1 MKITQHSK
9 KKKHFFSFL
18 SGFWSEERNLSVLL
32 GLIVFDFF
40 VLTSL
45 PGLIGEKLILNLL
58 NNLVF
63 SLLLLFGVLA
73 LTRYKAIQSFFAL
86 IVALIVIVR
95 WMRLITGLAWLAEW
109 DIILSIISSS
119 AFVVIILGHVFREG
133 PVTAYRIQG
142 AIAAYLLIAMVFA
155 LTLFLI
161 EFLNPGSFQF
171 PNPVRPLGNQSWKIF
186 YYFSICNLT
195 TLGYGDITPLHPLAR
210 NLVMIEAITGQMYP
224 VILLAHLVSLHTHEH
239 LSKKRNN

>member
-1 MKITQHSK
+1 MKITPPHDNK
-9 KKKHFFSFL
+9 KGIFRYL
-18 SGFWSEERNLSVLL
+18 LGFWSEERNLSVLL

-45 PGLIGEKLILNLL
+45 PGLIGEKHILTLL

-73 LTRYKAIQSFFAL
+73 LTRHKSIQSLFAL

-95 WMRLITGLAWLAEW
+95 WMRVITGLIWLAEW
-109 DIILSIISSS
+109 DIILSIISST
-119 AFVVIILGHVFREG
+119 AFVMVILGHVFRDG
-133 PVTAYRIQG
+133 PVTTYRIQG
-142 AIAAYLLIAMVFA
+142 AIAAYLLIAMAFA
-155 LTLFLI
+155 LSFFLI
-161 EFLNPGSFQF
+161 EFIKPGSFQF
-171 PNPVRPLGNQSWKIF
+171 PHPVMPLTDQSWKIF

-195 TLGYGDITPLHPLAR
+195 TLGYGDITPLHPFAR
-210 NLVMIEAITGQMYP
+210 NVVMIEAVTGQMYP

-239 LSKKRNN
+239 LSKKRHN